1 MFPLV
6 VSQDLIQP
14 FKFWHGDVRLGM
26 RYADEL
32 YTHVRSYAVSA
43 RLDAY
48 ELACSLAQNGS
59 RVCVA
64 CSPWRYTIW
73 ISLRS
78 PLVDSHVDSH
88 VEQTLAVDT
97 VVDDS
102 VIYPVAV

>member
-6 VSQDLIQP
+6 VSQSLIQP
-14 FKFWHGDVRLGM
+14 FKFWHGDIRLGM
-26 RYADEL
+26 RYTDEL
-32 YTHVRSYAVSA
+32 YTYVRSYPVSQ

-73 ISLRS
+73 LSLRS
-78 PLVDSHVDSH
+78 PLVDSHV
-88 VEQTLAVDT
+88 EQAPAAENDVDQGLTYPIAV
-97 VVDDS
+97 
-102 VIYPVAV
+102 